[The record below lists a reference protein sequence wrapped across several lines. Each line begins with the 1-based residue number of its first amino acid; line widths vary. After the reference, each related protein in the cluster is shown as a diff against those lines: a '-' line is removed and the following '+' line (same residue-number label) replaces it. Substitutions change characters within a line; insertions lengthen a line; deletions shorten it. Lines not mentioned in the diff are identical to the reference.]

1 MIYAD
6 YDYYKSDVGFAGT
19 KLTEAEFKATRK
31 NAQAFVDR
39 VTFHRI
45 ELWGLTEAEIPDYIR
60 DAVCALCE
68 KMQALEEMGGAG
80 GLKTSESVGK
90 QSVHYQFA
98 AGATRESILMDTAM
112 HYLHSTPFAYR
123 GF

>member
-60 DAVCALCE
+60 DAVCSLCE
-68 KMQALEEMGGAG
+68 KMRALEEMGGAG
-80 GLKTSESVGK
+80 GLKTSEAVGK

-98 AGATRESILMDTAM
+98 AGTTRESILMDTAM

>member
-6 YDYYKSDVGFAGT
+6 YDYYKSEDGFAGT
-19 KLTEAEFKATRK
+19 KLTEAEFKANRK

-45 ELWGLTEAEIPDYIR
+45 ELWGLTETEIPDYIR
-60 DAVCALCE
+60 DAVCSLCE
-68 KMQALEEMGGAG
+68 KMQTFEEMGGAG

-98 AGATRESILMDTAM
+98 TGATRESILMDTAM

>member
-1 MIYAD
+1 M
-6 YDYYKSDVGFAGT
+6 
-19 KLTEAEFKATRK
+19 
-31 NAQAFVDR
+31 
-39 VTFHRI
+39 TFHRI

-60 DAVCALCE
+60 DAVCSLCE
-68 KMQALEEMGGAG
+68 KMRALEEMGGAG
-80 GLKTSESVGK
+80 GLKTSEAVGK

-98 AGATRESILMDTAM
+98 AGTTRESILMDTAM

>member
-6 YDYYKSDVGFAGT
+6 YDYYKSDSGFCG
-19 KLTEAEFKATRK
+19 KQLSEEEFNVNRK
-31 NAQAFVDR
+31 SAQAFVDR
-39 VTFHRI
+39 VTFHRV

-98 AGATRESILMDTAM
+98 AGATRESILMDTTM

>member
-6 YDYYKSDVGFAGT
+6 YDYYKSEDGFAGT
-19 KLTEAEFKATRK
+19 KLTETEFKGNRK

-60 DAVCALCE
+60 DAVCSLCE
-68 KMQALEEMGGAG
+68 KMRALEEMGGAG
-80 GLKTSESVGK
+80 GLKTSEAVGK

-98 AGATRESILMDTAM
+98 AGTTRESILMDTAM

>member
-6 YDYYKSDVGFAGT
+6 YDYYKSDAGFAGT
-19 KLTEAEFKATRK
+19 KLTEVEFKANRK

-60 DAVCALCE
+60 DAVCSLCE

-98 AGATRESILMDTAM
+98 TGATRESILMDAAM